1 MQPMEYPYD
10 EKLSPALWGTYE
22 VDGKVYKTG
31 MQLLYERC
39 EEFTLEKAAEI
50 CWLDADR
57 IKAAIEM
64 YLENA
69 PSGICLGVATDQT
82 PNSVQAAMAA
92 DTIDFLMG
100 NLEKPGALMQR
111 FRTSGVLKV
120 PNYPVPVALKCLPP
134 EQLKKRLGG
143 REHKGLSIWYAGH
156 PGSVL
161 NAILTEKPYQPRM
174 WIDRSGNK
182 LGVLAES
189 GPLGRGN
196 RKA

>member
-1 MQPMEYPYD
+1 
-10 EKLSPALWGTYE
+10 
-22 VDGKVYKTG
+22 

-120 PNYPVPVALKCLPP
+120 PNYTVPVALKCLPP

-161 NAILTEKPYQPRM
+161 NAILTEKP
-174 WIDRSGNK
+174 
-182 LGVLAES
+182 
-189 GPLGRGN
+189 
-196 RKA
+196 

>member
-1 MQPMEYPYD
+1 MEYPYD

-69 PSGICLGVATDQT
+69 PSGICLVW
-82 PNSVQAAMAA
+82 
-92 DTIDFLMG
+92 
-100 NLEKPGALMQR
+100 QR
-111 FRTSGVLKV
+111 TRHRTL
-120 PNYPVPVALKCLPP
+120 YRLPW
-134 EQLKKRLGG
+134 LRIRLISDG
-143 REHKGLSIWYAGH
+143 
-156 PGSVL
+156 
-161 NAILTEKPYQPRM
+161 
-174 WIDRSGNK
+174 
-182 LGVLAES
+182 
-189 GPLGRGN
+189 
-196 RKA
+196 

>member
-1 MQPMEYPYD
+1 MSAVRSLRWRKQQRSAGWMQ
-10 EKLSPALWGTYE
+10 T
-22 VDGKVYKTG
+22 
-31 MQLLYERC
+31 
-39 EEFTLEKAAEI
+39 
-50 CWLDADR
+50 R

-143 REHKGLSIWYAGH
+143 RRAQGLKYLVCRTSGQRAERD
-156 PGSVL
+156 P
-161 NAILTEKPYQPRM
+161 
-174 WIDRSGNK
+174 DRETVSAAD
-182 LGVLAES
+182 VDR
-189 GPLGRGN
+189 PFR
-196 RKA
+196 